1 MRKETY
7 LFPIY
12 LKLAGRRCLVV
23 GAGKISE
30 GKVAGL
36 IHAGAKL
43 EVVAPRATKQIKKW
57 HKQKKLSWHRREF
70 RPSDL
75 EGALLVVAATDS
87 AELHEQIFRA
97 ATARNVLC
105 NIVDVPP
112 LCDFYYPAVV
122 RRGNLQI
129 AISTG
134 GSSPSLAKRLRQEME
149 SAFGPEYEA
158 WLRALSRER
167 MKILRKEMPV
177 SERTGVLKRQASAE
191 AFAAFLKASPKYSSR
206 RPNRKS

>member
-1 MRKETY
+1 MRKEAY

-36 IHAGAKL
+36 IRAGAKVH
-43 EVVAPRATKQIKKW
+43 VVAPRGTRQIKQW
-57 HKQKKLSWHRREF
+57 HKQKKLCWQRREF
-70 RPSDL
+70 RPGDL
-75 EGALLVVAATDS
+75 EGVLLVVAATDS
-87 AELHEQIFRA
+87 PKLHKHIFRE
-97 ATARNVLC
+97 ARARDVFCNV
-105 NIVDVPP
+105 VDVPS

-134 GSSPSLAKRLRQEME
+134 GSSPSLAKRLREELE
-149 SAFGPEYEA
+149 SVFGPEYEA
-158 WLRALSRER
+158 WLRVLSRKR
-167 MKILRKEMPV
+167 RKILGKGMSVSARMDQLKE
-177 SERTGVLKRQASAE
+177 QASAE
-191 AFAAFLKASPKYSSR
+191 AFAKFLETY
-206 RPNRKS
+206 RK